1 MPVRALVKF
10 AALLA
15 IAATPVFAMTT
26 APAAAQELKLTDRT
40 ISISATGHAYAEPDI
55 ASINTGVITEAEIAK
70 DALAANTEAMTKVIE
85 TLKAAGLESRDIQTT
100 DFSIQ
105 PKYQYN
111 QDNSPPKL
119 VGYTVSNQV
128 SIRVRDLKKLGAILD
143 AVVQSGSNQIN
154 GIQFDVSSAPA
165 LRDTARKQAVENA
178 RKLAALYAEAAGV
191 KLGPILKIEETT
203 SIVGPQVNY
212 RVQAASA
219 DSAPVPIAGGQQA
232 IEAQVNIVWALQ

>member
-1 MPVRALVKF
+1 MPLHSLAKSAAILASLALPLF
-10 AALLA
+10 A
-15 IAATPVFAMTT
+15 IAAK
-26 APAAAQELKLTDRT
+26 PAGAQELKLNERT
-40 ISISATGHAYAEPDI
+40 ISISATGHAYAEPDM
-55 ASINTGVITEAEIAK
+55 ASINTGVITEAEVAK
-70 DALAANTEAMTKVIE
+70 DALAANTGAMNKVIE
-85 TLKAAGLESRDIQTT
+85 TLQAAGLEPRDIQTT

-128 SIRVRDLKKLGAILD
+128 SIRVRNLKKLGVILD

-178 RKLAALYAEAAGV
+178 RKMAAIYAEAAGV
-191 KLGPILKIEETT
+191 KLGPVLKIEEAQAYA
-203 SIVGPQVNY
+203 GQLPNY
-212 RVQAASA
+212 RLQAASA
-219 DSAPVPIAGGQQA
+219 DAAPVPIAAGQQA
-232 IEAQVNIVWALQ
+232 IEVQVNIVWALQ